1 MKKNTAI
8 LHGILFMFFLQI
20 STAYADGRRDLN
32 FDLFEAAK
40 KGKSEQVI
48 DLLEQGASVKARD
61 RFGNSAILYAV
72 KGGYFD
78 L

>member
-1 MKKNTAI
+1 MKKNTTI
-8 LHGILFMFFLQI
+8 LHSILFMFFLQI

-48 DLLEQGASVKARD
+48 DLLEQ
-61 RFGNSAILYAV
+61 
-72 KGGYFD
+72 
-78 L
+78 